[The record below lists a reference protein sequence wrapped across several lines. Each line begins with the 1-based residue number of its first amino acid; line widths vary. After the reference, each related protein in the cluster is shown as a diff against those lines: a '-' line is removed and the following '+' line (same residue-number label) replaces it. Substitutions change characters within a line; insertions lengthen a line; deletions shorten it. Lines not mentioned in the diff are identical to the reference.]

1 MEINLMFNAI
11 ADHLPDLQ
19 LAGEPSRLRSA
30 WLNGI
35 KALPVEYGKCP
46 VLH

>member
-19 LAGEPSRLRSA
+19 LAGEPDRLKSA

-35 KALPVEYGKCP
+35 KALPAQYKCP
-46 VLH
+46 VPH